1 MVDSLITWAV
11 RSIHVLGAALWLG
24 GYAVMLLAIVPY
36 LARERNETAR
46 AIALAT
52 ARLISIAAALTVVAG
67 LVMITRSRGYGF
79 LFVGEW
85 GGIVVSSIVIAVI
98 MGAIGD
104 AGLRPA
110 IRRLDPE
117 SPDGVAVVWR
127 LALVGL
133 ILGMLAV
140 VLMTRAIYARS

>member
-24 GYAVMLLAIVPY
+24 GYAVMLLAIVPF
-36 LARERNETAR
+36 LGRERNETVR

-52 ARLISIAAALTVVAG
+52 TRLISIAAALTVVAG

-117 SPDGVAVVWR
+117 LPDGVAAVRRWA
-127 LALVGL
+127 LAGL
-133 ILGMLAV
+133 ILGVLAV
-140 VLMTRAIYARS
+140 VLMTRAIYART

>member
-1 MVDSLITWAV
+1 MVDSMLTWAV

-24 GYAVMLLAIVPY
+24 GYAVMLLAIVPF
-36 LARERNETAR
+36 LARERNETVR

-52 ARLISIAAALTVVAG
+52 TRVLSIAGALTVVAG
-67 LVMITRSRGYGF
+67 LVMISRSRGYGF
-79 LFVGEW
+79 LLVGEW

-110 IRRLDPE
+110 IRRLDPDA
-117 SPDGVAVVWR
+117 PGGVAAVRRWA
-127 LALVGL
+127 LAGL
-133 ILGMLAV
+133 IAGALAV
-140 VLMTRAIYARS
+140 LLMTRAIYART

>member
-11 RSIHVLGAALWLG
+11 RSIHVLGAAFWLG
-24 GYAVMLLAIVPY
+24 GYAVMLLAIVPF

-52 ARLISIAAALTVVAG
+52 TRLISIAAAVTVVAG

-85 GGIVVSSIVIAVI
+85 GGIVVSSIVIAVV

-117 SPDGVAVVWR
+117 STGGVAVVRRWA
-127 LALVGL
+127 LAGL
-133 ILGMLAV
+133 ILGVLAV
-140 VLMTRAIYARS
+140 VLMTRAIYART

>member
-1 MVDSLITWAV
+1 MVDSMITWAV

-24 GYAVMLLAIVPY
+24 GYAVMLLAIVPF
-36 LARERNETAR
+36 LARERNETVR

-52 ARLISIAAALTVVAG
+52 TRVLSIAGALTVVAG
-67 LVMITRSRGYGF
+67 LVMISRSRGYGF
-79 LFVGEW
+79 LLVGEW

-110 IRRLDPE
+110 ISRLDPE
-117 SPDGVAVVWR
+117 TPGGVAVVRRWA
-127 LALVGL
+127 LAGL
-133 ILGMLAV
+133 ILGVLAV
-140 VLMTRAIYARS
+140 VLMTRAIYART